1 MKRIRNFVLFFVAFT
16 LLYACRMEGHSDITI
31 VNHSDRS
38 IAVQEQYPINPESE
52 FIPLFRC
59 GNGATRIL
67 PNSQLIIPNEDGPPG
82 LGGVWESYFKRNKYL
97 QFLIMDF
104 DIYWEYHSKPCD
116 IIRKCVPILHV
127 YRLTLEDLERMDW
140 KVVYPP
146 VE

>member
-16 LLYACRMEGHSDITI
+16 LLYACRREGHSGITI

-38 IAVQEQYPINPESE
+38 ISVQRQYPGNTE
-52 FIPLFRC
+52 FAVLFQC

-67 PNSQLIIPNEDGPPG
+67 PDSQLIIPYNGGPHD
-82 LGGVWESYFKRNKYL
+82 LGVWEDHFKNRKYI
-97 QFLIMDF
+97 QFLIMDC
-104 DIYWEYHSKPCD
+104 DTYWEYHSEPCD
-116 IIRKCVPILHV
+116 TIHKYVPILHV

>member
-16 LLYACRMEGHSDITI
+16 LLYACRREGHTVITI

-38 IAVQEQYPINPESE
+38 IAVQERYPINPESE

-59 GNGATRIL
+59 GTGATRIL
-67 PNSQLIIPNEDGPPG
+67 PGSQMTTSYYGGPHD
-82 LGGVWESYFKRNKYL
+82 LGVWESHFKRNKYL
-97 QFLIMDF
+97 LFLIMDW
-104 DIYWEYHSKPCD
+104 DTYWEYHSKPCD

>member
-16 LLYACRMEGHSDITI
+16 LLYACRREGHSDITI
-31 VNHSDRS
+31 VNKSNRDIACQGQPVRS
-38 IAVQEQYPINPESE
+38 VS
-52 FIPLFRC
+52 LFVC
-59 GNGATRIL
+59 NLGTFRISSNSSFNL
-67 PNSQLIIPNEDGPPG
+67 PALTGPHD
-82 LGGVWESYFKRNKYL
+82 LGVWEDYFKRNKYL

>member
-16 LLYACRMEGHSDITI
+16 LLYACRREGHSDITI

-38 IAVQEQYPINPESE
+38 ISVQEQHPGNAE
-52 FIPLFRC
+52 FAVLFQC

-67 PNSQLIIPNEDGPPG
+67 PDSQLIISNEDGPHG
-82 LGGVWESYFKRNKYL
+82 LGVWEGYFKRNKYL
-97 QFLIMDF
+97 QFLIMDC
-104 DIYWEYHSKPCD
+104 DTYWEYHSEPCD
-116 IIRKCVPILHV
+116 TIHKYVPILHV